1 MEGKAQLR
9 MKAAVT
15 NDSNVNRSLISQDIL
30 LLFSK

>member
-1 MEGKAQLR
+1 MEDKTQLR

-15 NDSNVNRSLISQDIL
+15 NNYIVNRSMISQDIL

>member
-1 MEGKAQLR
+1 MEDKAQLR

-15 NDSNVNRSLISQDIL
+15 NNYTVNRSVISQDIL